1 MQMVVVND
9 KRFAV
14 EERNGN
20 ISFNLTMMAKP
31 FGKRPVDWLKS
42 QSTVEYLRILSNVSG
57 ITFADLVQVREG
69 APHLGGGTWAN
80 DYRIAVRFAQW
91 LDMGFAIAVDDLVYK
106 LLTKQAMVVESSP
119 GDASELGVVRAAAHI
134 VGGQSAL
141 ARFLGLGESTVS
153 EVVNGRGH
161 PSEAMVRFVVDTCRR
176 IVALGST
183 EGVYVNRPKCIC
195 RPRRF
200 RKLKGDR
207 LVRLLS
213 LACRVE
219 DSEVRNRILDEL
231 TEGGVR

>member
-106 LLTKQAMVVESSP
+106 LLSRLWWWSRRPVMLRSL
-119 GDASELGVVRAAAHI
+119 EL
-134 VGGQSAL
+134 
-141 ARFLGLGESTVS
+141 F
-153 EVVNGRGH
+153 GR
-161 PSEAMVRFVVDTCRR
+161 
-176 IVALGST
+176 L
-183 EGVYVNRPKCIC
+183 
-195 RPRRF
+195 
-200 RKLKGDR
+200 
-207 LVRLLS
+207 
-213 LACRVE
+213 
-219 DSEVRNRILDEL
+219 RILSAVSLRWLAFWGLERARL
-231 TEGGVR
+231 AKW